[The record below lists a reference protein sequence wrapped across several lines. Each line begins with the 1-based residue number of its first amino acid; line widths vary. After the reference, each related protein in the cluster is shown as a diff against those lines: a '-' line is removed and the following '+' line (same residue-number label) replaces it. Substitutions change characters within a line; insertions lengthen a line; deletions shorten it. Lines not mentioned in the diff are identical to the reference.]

1 MVGRKQENKKRHR
14 KEPQGGLRSDR
25 DMENVYI
32 YIYISRFGNLMFLL
46 REKNK

>member
-32 YIYISRFGNLMFLL
+32 YIYIYIEIWKFDVFAER
-46 REKNK
+46 KK